1 MKGPMGTPGF
11 VERIIVE
18 YARLSRGIIDTINQN
33 LKQSQQSKPMLE
45 QVRYITNEGGQRVG
59 VLLDWETYDRLI
71 HPLLLD
77 GECLVGLSKPELEA
91 LAESQLALSDRDRL
105 DDLLGRNA
113 DGRLSA
119 SEIEALD
126 RLLERIDQLT
136 ILKTRAR
143 YSLKCLEN

>member
-1 MKGPMGTPGF
+1 MGTPGF

-18 YARLSRGIIDTINQN
+18 YARLSRGIIDRINQN
-33 LKQSQQSKPMLE
+33 IKQSQQSKPMSE

-91 LAESQLALSDRDRL
+91 LAESQLAPSDRDRL
-105 DDLLGRNA
+105 EDLLAGNA

-136 ILKTRAR
+136 ILKTRAK

>member
-1 MKGPMGTPGF
+1 MGTPGF

>member
-1 MKGPMGTPGF
+1 MGTPGF

-91 LAESQLALSDRDRL
+91 LAESKLAPSDRDRL

-113 DGRLSA
+113 A
-119 SEIEALD
+119 
-126 RLLERIDQLT
+126 
-136 ILKTRAR
+136 K
-143 YSLKCLEN
+143 YSSKVA

>member
-1 MKGPMGTPGF
+1 M
-11 VERIIVE
+11 
-18 YARLSRGIIDTINQN
+18 S
-33 LKQSQQSKPMLE
+33 E
-45 QVRYITNEGGQRVG
+45 QVHYITNEGGQRVG

-91 LAESQLALSDRDRL
+91 LASSLLAPSDRDRL
-105 DDLLGRNA
+105 EYLLAGNA
-113 DGRLSA
+113 DSRLSA

-143 YSLKCLEN
+143 YTLKCLENVR

>member
-1 MKGPMGTPGF
+1 
-11 VERIIVE
+11 
-18 YARLSRGIIDTINQN
+18 
-33 LKQSQQSKPMLE
+33 MLE

-59 VLLDWETYDRLI
+59 VLLDLETYDRLI

-91 LAESQLALSDRDRL
+91 LAESQLAPSDRDRW

-126 RLLERIDQLT
+126 RFLERIDQLT
-136 ILKTRAR
+136 ILKTRAK
-143 YSLKCLEN
+143 YTLKCLEN

>member
-1 MKGPMGTPGF
+1 M
-11 VERIIVE
+11 
-18 YARLSRGIIDTINQN
+18 S
-33 LKQSQQSKPMLE
+33 E

-91 LAESQLALSDRDRL
+91 LAESQLAPSDRDRL
-105 DDLLGRNA
+105 VDLLAGNA

-126 RLLERIDQLT
+126 RLLKRIDQLT
-136 ILKTRAR
+136 ILKTRAK